1 MSKQLNFLMKAQTKR
16 HGDDAMS
23 VSDSEDDVPEW
34 RKGMNEN
41 QAMYVAQAYR
51 TDNDLAY
58 DECINNI
65 DPDEIKKYKKMYKKA
80 KRSLWNEVVQAD
92 KKLNG
97 GEYRNSIIHAKRQN
111 NNTVI

>member
-23 VSDSEDDVPEW
+23 ISDDSDDDVPEW
-34 RKGMNEN
+34 RKGLNEN

-58 DECINNI
+58 DEGINSI

-80 KRSLWNEVVQAD
+80 KRSL
-92 KKLNG
+92 
-97 GEYRNSIIHAKRQN
+97 
-111 NNTVI
+111 